1 MGRGMATSR
10 GNSGWSKRG
19 VLEQQEAG
27 EVGRAHAK
35 AGEWHDQLGV
45 CKRSPHCYMENGL
58 DGDQSGP
65 ADGEGE
71 K

>member
-1 MGRGMATSR
+1 M
-10 GNSGWSKRG
+10 
-19 VLEQQEAG
+19 LEQQEAG

-35 AGEWHDQLGV
+35 AGEWHDQLSV